1 MLATTPPAS
10 LRTGKILIVDDE
22 PKILKLLSRYFSRQG
37 HDVRTTT
44 EPQEALQLVLAER
57 YDVLVLDHRMP
68 GLTGLELF
76 KRVLR
81 LHKDAPPEI
90 ILMTAHSLRE
100 LNDNDDLPGLFAIM
114 QKPFDMLEMKETIF
128 KALEQGYNTSLYGKG
143 SIANNRIRYI
153 IETSCVQKRNSALRV
168 SRNSQRGAIYIKD
181 GRVIHAECGN
191 LSGETALYSILD
203 WVDGRY
209 EIGRDNSQV
218 PRTIL
223 RDWHTIKCQ

>member
-1 MLATTPPAS
+1 MD
-10 LRTGKILIVDDE
+10 KVEKVLIADDE
-22 PKILKLLSRYFSRQG
+22 EDLTWVLSKSLSKARPRLQVDCFDNG
-37 HDVRTTT
+37 RTAF
-44 EPQEALQLVLAER
+44 ESCR
-57 YDVLVLDHRMP
+57 RRNYDVVVSDVRMP
-68 GLTGLELF
+68 GMNGIELATAIRQLT
-76 KRVLR
+76 RHTR
-81 LHKDAPPEI
+81 I

-100 LNDNDDLPGLFAIM
+100 LNDNDDLPGLFAVM

-153 IETSCVQKRNSALRV
+153 IETNCVQRRNSALRV

-181 GRVIHAECGN
+181 GSVIHAECGN
-191 LSGETALYSILD
+191 LSGETALYSMLD